1 MVGGKLKTPMLR
13 LLKITNFA
21 IIDDLEIAFG
31 PGLNVLTGETG
42 AGKSIIFGALNLTL
56 GARAGGD
63 LVRAGAKE
71 AIVESLFE
79 IPDTAGGLAARS
91 LLEDAGVEIEGGEL
105 IVRRRVAEAGRSR
118 IYLNGV
124 LGTASLLSGVGERL
138 VNIHGQHAHQS
149 LLRPASH
156 LGLLDD
162 FAQTSGE
169 SAALGEMV
177 RNLKTAEERLG
188 AHREGVRERAQRAD
202 LLRFQVEELEK
213 AALRAGE
220 LVEVE
225 AELPR
230 LRNAG
235 RLIEGAASLY
245 DRLYE
250 AEGSVVEKTGEIQ
263 RELEGMADLDQSLDT
278 LADEAAS
285 AQAQLESLADS
296 LRDYAEGIEHDPERL
311 ETLEARRALI
321 REMIRKYG
329 SDETECLA
337 YLEESR
343 EQLAAISDE
352 EGTEARLMAERDS
365 LRTDLAKSALALSE
379 KRAHAAQDL
388 DARMEEALGELSLTG
403 AKFETL
409 ITHTEDPEGFIKMDG
424 RTVVVRADGV
434 DRAQF
439 HFSPNPGEPPR
450 SLSRVASGGELSRLM
465 LALESVLR
473 RADLIPTL
481 IFDEVDAGVGGAVAE
496 VVGRKLKGVSASHQ
510 VLVVTHLPQVAS
522 LGNRHFRVEKH
533 VEGDR
538 TQTRVEL
545 LDDDERVEE
554 IARMGTGLEIT
565 DAAREHAREMLEK
578 AG

>member
-1 MVGGKLKTPMLR
+1 MLR

-31 PGLNVLTGETG
+31 SGLNVLTGETG

-63 LVRAGAKE
+63 LVRGGAKE
-71 AIVESLFE
+71 AVVESLFE

-105 IVRRRVAEAGRSR
+105 IVRRRVAQAGRSR

-124 LGTASLLSGVGERL
+124 LGTASLLSRVGERL

-162 FAQTSGE
+162 FAQTSRE
-169 SAALGEMV
+169 RNALGEMV
-177 RNLKTAEERLG
+177 RELNSAEEELG

-220 LVEVE
+220 LAEIE

-235 RLIEGAASLY
+235 RLIEGAASVY
-245 DRLYE
+245 ERLYE
-250 AEGSVVEKTGEIQ
+250 AEGSIVEKTGEIQ
-263 RELEGMADLDQSLDT
+263 RELDGMCELDESLGT
-278 LADEAAS
+278 LSGEAAS

-311 ETLEARRALI
+311 EALEARRAQV

-329 SDETECLA
+329 SDEAECLA
-337 YLEESR
+337 YLEECR
-343 EQLAAISDE
+343 NQLAIVSDE
-352 EGTEARLMAERDS
+352 EGTEARLVDARDA
-365 LRTDLAKSALALSE
+365 LRTNLSKSALALSA
-379 KRAHAAQDL
+379 KRARAAISL
-388 DARMEEALGELSLTG
+388 DARMEEALAELGLAG
-403 AKFETL
+403 AKFQTI
-409 ITHTEDPEGFIKMDG
+409 ITHSEDPEGFIKMDG
-424 RTVVVRADGV
+424 RTVAVRVDGV

-439 HFSPNPGEPPR
+439 HFSPNPGEQPR

-481 IFDEVDAGVGGAVAE
+481 IFDEVDAGIGGAVAE

-533 VEGDR
+533 VAGER
-538 TQTRVEL
+538 TQTHVEV
-545 LDDDERVEE
+545 LDDEERVEE

-565 DAAREHAREMLEK
+565 DAAREHAREMLGK
-578 AG
+578 AE

>member
-1 MVGGKLKTPMLR
+1 MLR

-31 PGLNVLTGETG
+31 AGLNVLTGETG
-42 AGKSIIFGALNLTL
+42 AGKSIIFDALNLTL

-63 LVRAGAKE
+63 LVRAGTRE

-79 IPDTAGGLAARS
+79 IPGTAGGLAARS
-91 LLEDAGVEIEGGEL
+91 LLEEAGVDLEESGEL

-124 LGTASLLSGVGERL
+124 LGTASLLSQVGERL

-162 FAQTSGE
+162 FAGTDG
-169 SAALGEMV
+169 ARATLGEAV
-177 RNLKTAEERLG
+177 RELKTAEDKLS

-220 LVEVE
+220 LAEIE

-235 RLIEGAASLY
+235 RLIENAASLY
-245 DRLYE
+245 ERLYE
-250 AEGSVVEKTGEIQ
+250 AEGAVIERTGEIR
-263 RELEGMADLDQSLDT
+263 RELESIAELDQSLGS
-278 LADEAAS
+278 LAEEAAS
-285 AQAQLESLADS
+285 AQAQLENLADS
-296 LRDYAEGIEHDPERL
+296 LRDYAEGIGHDPERL
-311 ETLEARRALI
+311 ESLEARRAQV

-329 SDETECLA
+329 ADEAECLA
-337 YLEESR
+337 YLEECR
-343 EQLAAISDE
+343 NQLAIVSDE
-352 EGTEARLMAERDS
+352 KGTEARLVDARDALQS
-365 LRTDLAKSALALSE
+365 DLTKTALALSE
-379 KRAHAAQDL
+379 KRMRAAESL
-388 DARMEEALGELSLTG
+388 DSRMEEALGELGLRG
-403 AKFETL
+403 ARFQTL
-409 ITHTEDPEGFIKMDG
+409 ITHQEDPEGFIHVEG
-424 RTVVVRADGV
+424 RPVAVRADGV

-481 IFDEVDAGVGGAVAE
+481 IFDEVDAGIGGAVAE

-522 LGNRHFRVEKH
+522 LGDKHFRVDKH
-533 VEGDR
+533 VAGER
-538 TQTRVEL
+538 TQTRVEV
-545 LDDDERVEE
+545 LDDDDRVEE

-565 DAAREHAREMLEK
+565 DAAREHAREMLGK

>member
-1 MVGGKLKTPMLR
+1 MLR

-31 PGLNVLTGETG
+31 SGLNVLTGETG
-42 AGKSIIFGALNLTL
+42 AGKSIIFDALNLTL

-63 LVRAGAKE
+63 LVRAGARE

-79 IPDTAGGLAARS
+79 IPGTAGGLAARS
-91 LLEDAGVEIEGGEL
+91 LLEEAGVDLEESGEL

-124 LGTASLLSGVGERL
+124 LGTASLLSQVGERL

-162 FAQTSGE
+162 FAGTGG
-169 SAALGEMV
+169 ARATLGETE
-177 RNLKTAEERLG
+177 RELKTAEEKLS
-188 AHREGVRERAQRAD
+188 AHREGVRERARRAD

-220 LVEVE
+220 LAEIE

-235 RLIEGAASLY
+235 RLIESAASLY
-245 DRLYE
+245 ERLYE
-250 AEGSVVEKTGEIQ
+250 AEGAVIERTGEIR
-263 RELEGMADLDQSLDT
+263 RELESIAELDQSLGS
-278 LADEAAS
+278 LAEEAAS
-285 AQAQLESLADS
+285 AQAQLENLADS
-296 LRDYAEGIEHDPERL
+296 LRDYAEGIGHDPERL
-311 ETLEARRALI
+311 ESLEARRAQV

-329 SDETECLA
+329 ADEAECLA
-337 YLEESR
+337 YLEECR
-343 EQLAAISDE
+343 NQLAIVSDE
-352 EGTEARLMAERDS
+352 EGTEARLLDARDALQS
-365 LRTDLAKSALALSE
+365 DLTKTALALSE
-379 KRAHAAQDL
+379 KRMRAAESL
-388 DARMEEALGELSLTG
+388 DSRMEEALGELGLRG
-403 AKFETL
+403 ARFQTL
-409 ITHTEDPEGFIKMDG
+409 ITHQEDPEGFIRTGG
-424 RTVVVRADGV
+424 RTVAVRADGV

-481 IFDEVDAGVGGAVAE
+481 IFDEVDAGIGGAVAE

-522 LGNRHFRVEKH
+522 LGDRHFRVEKH
-533 VEGDR
+533 VAGER
-538 TQTRVEL
+538 TQTRVEV
-545 LDDDERVEE
+545 LDDEDRVEE

-565 DAAREHAREMLEK
+565 DAAREHAREMLGK

>member
-1 MVGGKLKTPMLR
+1 MLR

-42 AGKSIIFGALNLTL
+42 AGKSIIFDALNLTL
-56 GARAGGD
+56 GARARGD
-63 LVRAGAKE
+63 LVRTGAKE
-71 AIVESLFE
+71 AVVESVFE
-79 IPDTAGGLAARS
+79 IPDTTGGFATRS
-91 LLEDAGVEIEGGEL
+91 LLDEAGVEIEDEGEL

-124 LGTASLLSGVGERL
+124 LGTASLLSSVGERL

-149 LLRPASH
+149 LLRPAGH

-169 SAALGEMV
+169 RAALGELV
-177 RNLKTAEERLG
+177 RELKSAEEELRT
-188 AHREGVRERAQRAD
+188 HREGVRERAQRAD

-220 LVEVE
+220 LSEIE

-245 DRLYE
+245 ERLYE
-250 AEGSVVEKTGEIQ
+250 SEGAIVEKTGEIQ
-263 RELEGMADLDQSLDT
+263 RGLEDIAGLDESLGP
-278 LADEAAS
+278 LLEEAAS

-296 LRDYAEGIEHDPERL
+296 LRYYAEGIEHDPERL
-311 ETLEARRALI
+311 EALEAKRALV

-329 SDETECLA
+329 SDEAECLA
-337 YLEESR
+337 YLEECRNS
-343 EQLAAISDE
+343 LAVISDE
-352 EGTEARLMAERDS
+352 EGTEARLVDARDA
-365 LRTDLAKSALALSE
+365 LQIDLSKSALALSE
-379 KRAHAAQDL
+379 ERARAAKSL
-388 DARMEEALGELSLTG
+388 DARMEEALAELGLAG
-403 AKFETL
+403 ARFQTL
-409 ITHTEDPEGFIKMDG
+409 ITHQEDPEGFIRVGG
-424 RTVVVRADGV
+424 RAVAIRADGI

-450 SLSRVASGGELSRLM
+450 PLSRVASGGELSRLM
-465 LALESVLR
+465 LSLESVLR

-481 IFDEVDAGVGGAVAE
+481 IFDEVDAGIGGAVAE
-496 VVGRKLKGVSASHQ
+496 VVGRKLKGVSESHQ

-522 LGNRHFRVEKH
+522 LGARHFRVAKH
-533 VEGDR
+533 VAEGR
-538 TQTRVEL
+538 TATRIEL
-545 LDDDERVEE
+545 LEDGERVEE

-565 DAAREHAREMLEK
+565 AAAREHAREMLGK

>member
-1 MVGGKLKTPMLR
+1 MLR

-31 PGLNVLTGETG
+31 SGLNVLTGETG
-42 AGKSIIFGALNLTL
+42 AGKSIIFDALNLTL

-63 LVRAGAKE
+63 LVRGGAKE

-79 IPDTAGGLAARS
+79 IPDTAGGSAARS
-91 LLEDAGVEIEGGEL
+91 LLEEAGVEVGDDGEL

-124 LGTASLLSGVGERL
+124 LGTASLLSRVGERL

-162 FAQTSGE
+162 FAGTSGAR
-169 SAALGEMV
+169 AALGELV
-177 RNLKTAEERLG
+177 RELKIADEKLS
-188 AHREGVRERAQRAD
+188 AHRDGVRERAQRAD

-213 AALRAGE
+213 AALRTGE
-220 LVEVE
+220 LAEIE

-245 DRLYE
+245 ERLYE
-250 AEGSVVEKTGEIQ
+250 AEGAVVEKTGEIQ
-263 RELEGMADLDQSLDT
+263 RQLESMADLDKSLGS
-278 LADEAAS
+278 LAEEAAS

-296 LRDYAEGIEHDPERL
+296 LRGYAEGIEHDPERL
-311 ETLEARRALI
+311 EALEARRALI

-329 SDETECLA
+329 SDEAECLA
-337 YLEESR
+337 FLDECRNS
-343 EQLAAISDE
+343 LAAISDE
-352 EGTEARLMAERDS
+352 EGTEARLVDARDA
-365 LRTDLAKSALALSE
+365 LRADLTKAALTLSE
-379 KRAHAAQDL
+379 KRARVAESL
-388 DARMEEALGELSLTG
+388 DARMEEALGELGLTG
-403 AKFETL
+403 AKFLTL
-409 ITHTEDPEGFIKMDG
+409 ITHQDDPEGFIRTGG
-424 RTVVVRADGV
+424 RTVAVRTDGV
-434 DRAQF
+434 DRAQY

-450 SLSRVASGGELSRLM
+450 PLSRVASGGELSRLM

-481 IFDEVDAGVGGAVAE
+481 IFDEVDAGIGGAVAE

-522 LGNRHFRVEKH
+522 LGDRHFRVEKH
-533 VEGDR
+533 VAGER

-545 LDDDERVEE
+545 LGDDERVEE

-578 AG
+578 AE

>member
-1 MVGGKLKTPMLR
+1 MLR
-13 LLKITNFA
+13 LLRITNFA

-42 AGKSIIFGALNLTL
+42 AGKSIIFDALNLTL
-56 GARAGGD
+56 GARARGD
-63 LVRAGAKE
+63 LVRTGAKE
-71 AIVESLFE
+71 AVVESLFE
-79 IPDTAGGLAARS
+79 IPDTTGGFATRS
-91 LLEDAGVEIEGGEL
+91 LLEEAGVEIEDEGEL

-124 LGTASLLSGVGERL
+124 LGTASLLSQVGERL

-149 LLRPASH
+149 LLRPATH

-162 FAQTSGE
+162 FAQTSGRR
-169 SAALGEMV
+169 AALGELV
-177 RNLKTAEERLG
+177 RDLKTAEEELRT
-188 AHREGVRERAQRAD
+188 HREGVRERAQRAD

-220 LVEVE
+220 QAEIE

-245 DRLYE
+245 ERLYE
-250 AEGSVVEKTGEIQ
+250 AEGAIVEKTGEIQ
-263 RELEGMADLDQSLDT
+263 RGLEDIAGLDESLHP
-278 LADEAAS
+278 LAEEAAS

-296 LRDYAEGIEHDPERL
+296 LRDYAEGIEHDPQRQ
-311 ETLEARRALI
+311 ETLEARRALV

-329 SDETECLA
+329 SDEAECLA
-337 YLEESR
+337 YLEECR
-343 EQLAAISDE
+343 NQLAVISDE
-352 EGTEARLMAERDS
+352 EGTEARLVDARDA
-365 LRTDLAKSALALSE
+365 LRTNLSKAALALSDE
-379 KRAHAAQDL
+379 RADAAKSL
-388 DARMEEALGELSLTG
+388 DARMEEALAELGLAG
-403 AKFETL
+403 ARFQTF
-409 ITHTEDPEGFIKMDG
+409 ITHQEDPEGFIRVGG
-424 RTVVVRADGV
+424 RAVAIRADGV
-434 DRAQF
+434 DRLQF

-450 SLSRVASGGELSRLM
+450 PLSRVASGGELSRLM
-465 LALESVLR
+465 LSLESVLR

-481 IFDEVDAGVGGAVAE
+481 IFDEVDAGIGGAVAE
-496 VVGRKLKGVSASHQ
+496 VVGRKLKGVSENHQ

-522 LGNRHFRVEKH
+522 LGARHFRVEKH
-533 VEGDR
+533 VAEGR
-538 TQTRVEL
+538 TATRIEL
-545 LDDDERVEE
+545 LEDGARVEE

-565 DAAREHAREMLEK
+565 DAAREHAREMLGK

>member
-1 MVGGKLKTPMLR
+1 MLR

-31 PGLNVLTGETG
+31 SGLNVLTGETG
-42 AGKSIIFGALNLTL
+42 AGKSIIFDALNLTL

-63 LVRAGAKE
+63 LVRGGAKE

-79 IPDTAGGLAARS
+79 IPDTAGGSAARS
-91 LLEDAGVEIEGGEL
+91 LLEEAGVEVEEGGEL

-124 LGTASLLSGVGERL
+124 LGTASLLSQVGERL

-162 FAQTSGE
+162 FAGTNGAR
-169 SAALGEMV
+169 AALGELV
-177 RNLKTAEERLG
+177 SGLKSAEDKLN

-220 LVEVE
+220 LAEIE

-245 DRLYE
+245 ERLYE
-250 AEGSVVEKTGEIQ
+250 AEGSVVEKTGEIL
-263 RELEGMADLDQSLDT
+263 RELEGMSELDDSLAF
-278 LADEAAS
+278 LAEEAAS
-285 AQAQLESLADS
+285 AQAQLESLGDS

-311 ETLEARRALI
+311 EALEARRTLI

-329 SDETECLA
+329 ADEAECLA
-337 YLEESR
+337 FLEECR
-343 EQLAAISDE
+343 NNLAVISDE
-352 EGTEARLMAERDS
+352 EGTEARLVDARDAIRAE
-365 LRTDLAKSALALSE
+365 LAKAALALSE
-379 KRAHAAQDL
+379 ERAHAAQSL
-388 DARMEEALGELSLTG
+388 DSRMEEALSELGLAG
-403 AKFETL
+403 AKFQTL
-409 ITHTEDPEGFIKMDG
+409 ITHPEDPEGFIRVDG
-424 RTVVVRADGV
+424 RTVAVRADGV

-481 IFDEVDAGVGGAVAE
+481 IFDEVDAGIGGAVAE

-522 LGNRHFRVEKH
+522 LGDRHFRVEKH
-533 VEGDR
+533 VAGMR

-578 AG
+578 AD

>member
-1 MVGGKLKTPMLR
+1 MLR

-42 AGKSIIFGALNLTL
+42 AGKSIIFDALNLTL
-56 GARAGGD
+56 GARARGD
-63 LVRAGAKE
+63 LVRTGAKE
-71 AIVESLFE
+71 AVVESLFE
-79 IPDTAGGLAARS
+79 IPDTSAGLATRS
-91 LLEDAGVEIEGGEL
+91 LLVEAGVEIEDEGEL

-124 LGTASLLSGVGERL
+124 LGTASLLSSVGERL

-149 LLRPASH
+149 LLRPAGH

-169 SAALGEMV
+169 RTALGELV
-177 RNLKTAEERLG
+177 RDLKTAEEKLRV
-188 AHREGVRERAQRAD
+188 HKEGVRERAQRAD

-220 LVEVE
+220 LAEIE

-245 DRLYE
+245 KRLYE
-250 AEGSVVEKTGEIQ
+250 AEGAIVEKTGEIQ
-263 RELEGMADLDQSLDT
+263 RGLEDIASLDESLHP
-278 LADEAAS
+278 LAEEAAS

-296 LRDYAEGIEHDPERL
+296 LRDYAERIEHDPERL
-311 ETLEARRALI
+311 ESLEERRALV

-329 SDETECLA
+329 SDEAECLA
-337 YLEESR
+337 YLEECRNS
-343 EQLAAISDE
+343 LAIISDE
-352 EGTEARLMAERDS
+352 EGTEARLVDALDA
-365 LRTDLAKSALALSE
+365 LRADLSKAALALSE
-379 KRAHAAQDL
+379 ERARAAQSL
-388 DARMEEALGELSLTG
+388 DERMEDALAELGLAG
-403 AKFETL
+403 ARFQTF
-409 ITHTEDPEGFIKMDG
+409 ITHQEDPEGFIRVGG
-424 RTVVVRADGV
+424 RAVAIRADGV

-450 SLSRVASGGELSRLM
+450 PLSRVASGGELSRLM
-465 LALESVLR
+465 LSLESVLR

-481 IFDEVDAGVGGAVAE
+481 IFDEVDAGIGGAVAE
-496 VVGRKLKGVSASHQ
+496 VVGRKLKGVSESHQ

-522 LGNRHFRVEKH
+522 LGARHFRVEKH
-533 VEGDR
+533 VAEGR
-538 TQTRVEL
+538 TATRIEL
-545 LDDDERVEE
+545 LEDGERVEE

-565 DAAREHAREMLEK
+565 DAAREHAREMLGK

>member
-1 MVGGKLKTPMLR
+1 MLR

-31 PGLNVLTGETG
+31 SGLNVLTGETG
-42 AGKSIIFGALNLTL
+42 AGKSIIFDALNLTL

-63 LVRAGAKE
+63 LVRGGAKE

-79 IPDTAGGLAARS
+79 IPDTAGGSAARS
-91 LLEDAGVEIEGGEL
+91 LLEEAGVEMEDGGEL

-124 LGTASLLSGVGERL
+124 LGTASLLSRVGERL

-162 FAQTSGE
+162 FADTSGE
-169 SAALGEMV
+169 RAALGGMV
-177 RNLKTAEERLG
+177 RELKSAEEKLN

-220 LVEVE
+220 LSEIE
-225 AELPR
+225 TELPR

-235 RLIEGAASLY
+235 RLIEGAAALY
-245 DRLYE
+245 ERLYE
-250 AEGSVVEKTGEIQ
+250 ADGSVVEKTGEIA
-263 RELEGMADLDQSLDT
+263 RELEGMAALDQSLAS
-278 LADEAAS
+278 LAEEAAS

-296 LRDYAEGIEHDPERL
+296 LRDYTDGIEHDPERL
-311 ETLEARRALI
+311 EALEARRALI

-329 SDETECLA
+329 SDEAECLA
-337 YLEESR
+337 FLDECR
-343 EQLAAISDE
+343 DQLAAISDE
-352 EGTEARLMAERDS
+352 EGTEARLVDARDALRAE
-365 LRTDLAKSALALSE
+365 LAKAAFALSE
-379 KRAHAAQDL
+379 KRIRAAESL
-388 DARMEEALGELSLTG
+388 DARMEEALGELGLTG
-403 AKFETL
+403 AKFQTL
-409 ITHTEDPEGFIKMDG
+409 ITHQEDPEGFIHVEG
-424 RTVVVRADGV
+424 RPVAVRADGV

-481 IFDEVDAGVGGAVAE
+481 IFDEVDAGIGGAVAE
-496 VVGRKLKGVSASHQ
+496 VVGRKLKGVSANHQ
-510 VLVVTHLPQVAS
+510 VFVVTHLPQVAS
-522 LGNRHFRVEKH
+522 LGDRHFRVEKH
-533 VEGDR
+533 VAGER
-538 TQTRVEL
+538 TQTRVEV

-565 DAAREHAREMLEK
+565 DAAREHAREMLGK
-578 AG
+578 AV

>member
-1 MVGGKLKTPMLR
+1 MLR

-31 PGLNVLTGETG
+31 AGLNVLTGETG
-42 AGKSIIFGALNLTL
+42 AGKSIIFDALNLTL

-63 LVRAGAKE
+63 LVRGGAKE

-79 IPDTAGGLAARS
+79 IPDTAGGSAARS
-91 LLEDAGVEIEGGEL
+91 LLEEAGVEVEEGGEL

-124 LGTASLLSGVGERL
+124 LGTASLLSRVGGRL

-149 LLRPASH
+149 LLRAASH

-162 FAQTSGE
+162 FAGTSGAR
-169 SAALGEMV
+169 AALGEAV
-177 RNLKTAEERLG
+177 RELKSAEEKLN
-188 AHREGVRERAQRAD
+188 AHRDGVRERAQRAD

-213 AALRAGE
+213 AALRGDE
-220 LVEVE
+220 LAEIE

-230 LRNAG
+230 LRNAE

-245 DRLYE
+245 QRLYE
-250 AEGSVVEKTGEIQ
+250 AEGALVEKTGEIQ
-263 RELEGMADLDQSLDT
+263 RELEGMAHLDKSLGS
-278 LADEAAS
+278 LAEEAAS

-296 LRDYAEGIEHDPERL
+296 LRNYAGGIEHDPQRL
-311 ETLEARRALI
+311 EALEARRAAI

-329 SDETECLA
+329 ADESECLSF
-337 YLEESR
+337 LEECRNS
-343 EQLAAISDE
+343 LAAISDE
-352 EGTEARLMAERDS
+352 EGTEARLVDARDA
-365 LRTDLAKSALALSE
+365 LRADLAKAALALSE
-379 KRAHAAQDL
+379 ERARAAQSL
-388 DARMEEALGELSLTG
+388 DARMEEALNELGLAG

-409 ITHTEDPEGFIKMDG
+409 ITHSEDPEGFIRTGG
-424 RTVVVRADGV
+424 RVVAVRADGV

-439 HFSPNPGEPPR
+439 HFSPNPGEPPKP
-450 SLSRVASGGELSRLM
+450 LSRVASGGELSRLM

-481 IFDEVDAGVGGAVAE
+481 IFDEVDAGIGGAVAE

-522 LGNRHFRVEKH
+522 LGDRHFRVEKH
-533 VEGDR
+533 VAEGR
-538 TQTRVEL
+538 TATRVEV

-554 IARMGTGLEIT
+554 IARMGTGLDIT
-565 DAAREHAREMLEK
+565 DAAREHAREMLGK

>member
-1 MVGGKLKTPMLR
+1 MLR

-42 AGKSIIFGALNLTL
+42 AGKSIIFDALNLTL

-79 IPDTAGGLAARS
+79 IPDTAGGSAARS
-91 LLEDAGVEIEGGEL
+91 LLEEAGVEIEEGGEL
-105 IVRRRVAEAGRSR
+105 IVRRRVVEAGRSR

-124 LGTASLLSGVGERL
+124 LGTASLLSRVGERL

-177 RNLKTAEERLG
+177 RNLKAAEERLG

-245 DRLYE
+245 ERLYE

-263 RELEGMADLDQSLDT
+263 RELEGMADLDQSLGT
-278 LADEAAS
+278 LAEEAAS
-285 AQAQLESLADS
+285 AQAQLESLAES

-379 KRAHAAQDL
+379 KRARAAQDL
-388 DARMEEALGELSLTG
+388 DARMEEALGELNLTG

-450 SLSRVASGGELSRLM
+450 PLNRVASGGELSRLM

-545 LDDDERVEE
+545 LYDDERVEE

-578 AG
+578 AE

>member
-1 MVGGKLKTPMLR
+1 MAGGKLKTPMLR

-42 AGKSIIFGALNLTL
+42 AGKSIIFDALNLTL

-79 IPDTAGGLAARS
+79 IPGTAGGSAARS

-105 IVRRRVAEAGRSR
+105 IVRRRVAETGRSR

-124 LGTASLLSGVGERL
+124 LGTASLLSRVGERL

-263 RELEGMADLDQSLDT
+263 RELEGMGDLDQSLGT
-278 LADEAAS
+278 LAEEAAS

-352 EGTEARLMAERDS
+352 EGTEARLVAERDS

-379 KRAHAAQDL
+379 KRARAATNL

-409 ITHTEDPEGFIKMDG
+409 ITHSEDPEGFIKMDG

-533 VEGDR
+533 VEGER

-578 AG
+578 AE

>member
-1 MVGGKLKTPMLR
+1 MLR

-42 AGKSIIFGALNLTL
+42 AGKSIIFDALNLTL
-56 GARAGGD
+56 GARARGD
-63 LVRAGAKE
+63 LVRTGAKE
-71 AIVESLFE
+71 AVVESLFE
-79 IPDTAGGLAARS
+79 IPDTSAGLATRS
-91 LLEDAGVEIEGGEL
+91 LLVEAGVEIEDECEL

-124 LGTASLLSGVGERL
+124 LGTASLLSQVGERL

-149 LLRPASH
+149 LLRPAGH

-169 SAALGEMV
+169 RTALGELV
-177 RNLKTAEERLG
+177 RDLKTAEEKLRV
-188 AHREGVRERAQRAD
+188 HKEGVRERAQRAD

-220 LVEVE
+220 LAEIE

-245 DRLYE
+245 KRLYE
-250 AEGSVVEKTGEIQ
+250 AEGAIVEKTGEIQ
-263 RELEGMADLDQSLDT
+263 RGLEDIASLDESLHP
-278 LADEAAS
+278 LAEEAAS

-296 LRDYAEGIEHDPERL
+296 LRDYAEGIEHDPQRL
-311 ETLEARRALI
+311 ESLEARRALV
-321 REMIRKYG
+321 REMLRKYG
-329 SDETECLA
+329 SDEAECLA
-337 YLEESR
+337 YLEECRNS
-343 EQLAAISDE
+343 LAVISDE
-352 EGTEARLMAERDS
+352 EGTEARLVDARDA
-365 LRTDLAKSALALSE
+365 LRGDLSKAALALSE
-379 KRAHAAQDL
+379 ERARAAQSL
-388 DARMEEALGELSLTG
+388 DERMEDALAELGLAG
-403 AKFETL
+403 ARFQTF
-409 ITHTEDPEGFIKMDG
+409 ITHQEDPEGFIRVGG
-424 RTVVVRADGV
+424 RAVAIRADGV

-450 SLSRVASGGELSRLM
+450 PLSRVASGGELSRLM
-465 LALESVLR
+465 LSLESVLR

-481 IFDEVDAGVGGAVAE
+481 IFDEVDAGIGGAVAE
-496 VVGRKLKGVSASHQ
+496 VVGRKLKGVSESHQ

-522 LGNRHFRVEKH
+522 LGARHFRVEKH
-533 VEGDR
+533 VAEGR
-538 TQTRVEL
+538 TATRIEL
-545 LDDDERVEE
+545 LEDGERVEE

-565 DAAREHAREMLEK
+565 DAAREHAREMLGK

>member
-1 MVGGKLKTPMLR
+1 MLR

-21 IIDDLEIAFG
+21 IIDDLEITFG

-42 AGKSIIFGALNLTL
+42 AGKSIIFDALNLTL

-63 LVRAGAKE
+63 LVRGGARE
-71 AIVESLFE
+71 ALVESLFE

-91 LLEDAGVEIEGGEL
+91 LLEEAGVEIEEDGEL

-124 LGTASLLSGVGERL
+124 LGTASLLSRVGDRL

-162 FAQTSGE
+162 FAGTSG
-169 SAALGEMV
+169 ARTALGELV
-177 RNLKTAEERLG
+177 RELKSAEEKLS
-188 AHREGVRERAQRAD
+188 AHREGVRERARRAD
-202 LLRFQVEELEK
+202 LLRFQAEELEK

-220 LVEVE
+220 LAEIE

-245 DRLYE
+245 ERLYE
-250 AEGSVVEKTGEIQ
+250 AEGAVVEKTGEIQ
-263 RELEGMADLDQSLDT
+263 RELEDIAGLDESLRP
-278 LADEAAS
+278 LQEEAAS

-296 LRDYAEGIEHDPERL
+296 LRGYAEGIEHDPERL
-311 ETLEARRALI
+311 EALEARRAVI

-329 SDETECLA
+329 SDEAECLA
-337 YLEESR
+337 YLEECRSS
-343 EQLAAISDE
+343 LAAISDE
-352 EGTEARLMAERDS
+352 EGTEARLAGARDALRAE
-365 LRTDLAKSALALSE
+365 LAKAALALSE
-379 KRAHAAQDL
+379 KRSRAAGSL
-388 DARMEEALGELSLTG
+388 DARMEEALSELGLAG
-403 AKFETL
+403 ARFQTL
-409 ITHTEDPEGFIKMDG
+409 ITHQEDPEGFIRAGG
-424 RTVVVRADGV
+424 RAVALRADGV

-450 SLSRVASGGELSRLM
+450 GLSRVASGGELSRLM

-481 IFDEVDAGVGGAVAE
+481 IFDEVDAGIGGAVAE

-522 LGNRHFRVEKH
+522 LGDRHFRVEKH
-533 VEGDR
+533 VAGER
-538 TQTRVEL
+538 TQTRVEV
-545 LDDDERVEE
+545 LDDHKRVEE

-578 AG
+578 AE

>member
-1 MVGGKLKTPMLR
+1 MLR
-13 LLKITNFA
+13 LLRITNFA

-63 LVRAGAKE
+63 LVRGGAKE
-71 AIVESLFE
+71 AVVESLFE
-79 IPDTAGGLAARS
+79 IPDTAGGSAARS
-91 LLEDAGVEIEGGEL
+91 LLEEAGVEVEDDGEL

-124 LGTASLLSGVGERL
+124 LGTASLLSQVGERL

-162 FAQTSGE
+162 FAETSGAR
-169 SAALGEMV
+169 AALGEAV
-177 RNLKTAEERLG
+177 RELKDAEEELG

-202 LLRFQVEELEK
+202 LLRFQEEELEN
-213 AALRAGE
+213 AALRSGE
-220 LVEVE
+220 LAEIE

-235 RLIEGAASLY
+235 RLVEGAATLY
-245 DRLYE
+245 ERLYE
-250 AEGSVVEKTGEIQ
+250 AEGSLVEKTGEIQ
-263 RELEGMADLDQSLDT
+263 RALEGMAALDESLGA
-278 LADEAAS
+278 LAEEAAS
-285 AQAQLESLADS
+285 AQAQMESLADS
-296 LRDYAEGIEHDPERL
+296 LRDYAEGIEHDPQRL
-311 ETLEARRALI
+311 ETLEARRAVI

-329 SDETECLA
+329 ADETECLA
-337 YLEESR
+337 YLDECR
-343 EQLAAISDE
+343 EQLSIVSDE
-352 EGTEARLMAERDS
+352 EGTEARLEETLDT
-365 LRTDLAKSALALSE
+365 LRSELSKAALSLSG
-379 KRAHAAQDL
+379 KRARAALSL
-388 DARMEEALGELSLTG
+388 DARMEEALAELGLAG
-403 AKFETL
+403 AKFQTL
-409 ITHTEDPEGFIKMDG
+409 ITHTEDPEGFIEMDG
-424 RTVVVRADGV
+424 RAVAVRADGV

-481 IFDEVDAGVGGAVAE
+481 IFDEVDAGIGGAVAE

-522 LGNRHFRVEKH
+522 LGDRHFRVEKH
-533 VEGDR
+533 VEGER
-538 TQTRVEL
+538 TATKVEV

-578 AG
+578 AE